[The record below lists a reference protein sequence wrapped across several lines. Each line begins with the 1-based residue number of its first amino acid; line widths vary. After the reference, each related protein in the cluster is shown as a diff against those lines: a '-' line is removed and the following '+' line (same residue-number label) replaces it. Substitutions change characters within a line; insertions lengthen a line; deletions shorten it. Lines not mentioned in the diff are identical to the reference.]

1 MDELELLKKDW
12 KKQEKNLPHYK
23 AQELYPMLLK
33 KSSSIVKWIFIIS
46 IVELG
51 LGILLNIFFM
61 DDKFWKDV
69 ENMHLKTATIIMF
82 CLSYLIT
89 GFFIYKFY
97 KNFKSISTTD
107 SASKLMR
114 NILKTR
120 KVVKH
125 YIIYVLISTGITSLT
140 FFIFT
145 FIYPPEGIEILPASI
160 NWFKIITIGVIL
172 ISIFILILWA
182 FYSLLYGILLKKL
195 KQNYREIKKLE
206 MQQ

>member
-12 KKQEKNLPHYK
+12 KKQESSLPHYK
-23 AQELYPMLLK
+23 AKELYPMLLK

-46 IVELG
+46 IIELG
-51 LGILLNIFFM
+51 LGIILNIFMM
-61 DDKFWKDV
+61 DDNFWKEL
-69 ENMHLKTATIIMF
+69 ENMHLKTVTIIIY

-107 SASKLMR
+107 NASRLMR

-120 KVVKH
+120 RVVKH
-125 YIIYVLISTGITSLT
+125 YILYVLISAGITGLL

-145 FIYPPEGIEILPASI
+145 FIYPPEGIELNPESI
-160 NWFKIITIGVIL
+160 NWFKIIAIGVFMIT
-172 ISIFILILWA
+172 IFLLILWGI
-182 FYSLLYGILLKKL
+182 YSLVYGILLKKL

-206 MQQ
+206 MQS